1 MDNSLN
7 LKIMLEKDAFS
18 HWLGIIIDEHYAG
31 YCRMH
36 FEVKEQMLNGFSI
49 IHGGVLFSV
58 ADSALAF
65 AANSKAEINVAL
77 EANISF
83 LRPAKLGEL
92 LTVTAKQLNEGRKIA
107 VFDIEITNER
117 AEKVALFRGTTY
129 NTGKPLVP
137 QNGG

>member
-18 HWLGIIIDEHYAG
+18 HWLGIIIDERYAG
-31 YCRMH
+31 YCRLR

-65 AANSKAEINVAL
+65 AANTKAEINVAL

-92 LTVTAKQLNEGRKIA
+92 LTVTAKQINEGRKIA
-107 VFDIEITNER
+107 VFDIEITNEK

-129 NTGKPLVP
+129 NTGKPLVL